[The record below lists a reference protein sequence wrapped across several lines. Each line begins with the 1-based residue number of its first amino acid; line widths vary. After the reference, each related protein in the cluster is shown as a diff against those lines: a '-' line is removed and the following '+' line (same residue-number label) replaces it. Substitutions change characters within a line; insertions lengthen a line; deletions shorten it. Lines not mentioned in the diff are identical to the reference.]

1 MVLVNI
7 RIRDP
12 ASCNDVWVK
21 SPNYD
26 AWKHAGSSGAKGGI
40 GEGKRGRRLL
50 KAQGSEIQKRALPG
64 KRKEGDRKVMNK
76 IFKRLLSVVLAV
88 VMVIGLVPLS
98 RPVTV

>member
-12 ASCNDVWVK
+12 APCNDVWVK

-26 AWKHAGSSGAKGGI
+26 TWKHAGSSGAKGGI
-40 GEGKRGRRLL
+40 GKGKRGRRLL

-64 KRKEGDRKVMNK
+64 KRKEGDRK
-76 IFKRLLSVVLAV
+76 
-88 VMVIGLVPLS
+88 
-98 RPVTV
+98 

>member
-40 GEGKRGRRLL
+40 GKEKKREALIESAGKRNTEADASGKKKERR
-50 KAQGSEIQKRALPG
+50 QKSY
-64 KRKEGDRKVMNK
+64 E
-76 IFKRLLSVVLAV
+76 
-88 VMVIGLVPLS
+88 
-98 RPVTV
+98 